1 MDAKVT
7 LSFNKKVIED
17 AKEFAA
23 QHEISLSRLT
33 EYIFRQLTSKN
44 YKSLDDLP
52 ISDWVK
58 VVSEGK
64 AEYSKSKSRKELK
77 SEFFESKK

>member
-1 MDAKVT
+1 MDTKVT

-23 QHEISLSRLT
+23 EHDISLSRLT
-33 EYIFRQLTSKN
+33 EYIYRQLTSKN

-52 ISDWVK
+52 ISDWVN

-64 AEYSKSKSRKELK
+64 AEYGKSKTRKELK
-77 SEFFESKK
+77 SEFFESRK